1 MTTAAIMGAGS
12 WGTAFAAVMADAGTD
27 VRLWSR
33 RPELAETIERDRVN
47 EDYLP
52 DLQLP
57 ERVRA
62 TSDPTR
68 ALAGA
73 DIVVLAVPS
82 QTLRENLLGW
92 REHLPDDAPLVSLMK
107 GIELGTLKR
116 MSEVIEEVAQV
127 PAHQVV
133 VVSGPNLAKEIAE
146 KQPAAAV
153 VAAAMHG
160 QRARVAEACAAPYF
174 RPYTNAD
181 VVGTEI
187 AGAVKNVIA
196 LSVGM
201 AHGLGMGENSTAT
214 LLTRGLAET
223 ARLGVALGADPQT
236 FLGLAGVGDMMA
248 TCSSRLSRNHQ
259 FGFALAQGRT
269 VDEITAAT
277 KQTAEG
283 VKSCRSVLELAR
295 SATVDMPIVE
305 GVHAILHEGWTPAQM
320 VRALMSR
327 SRKSERV

>member
-1 MTTAAIMGAGS
+1 MTKAAIMGSGS

-27 VRLWSR
+27 VTLWSR
-33 RPELAETIERDRVN
+33 RTELAEAMARTRTND
-47 EDYLP
+47 DYLP
-52 DLQLP
+52 DLHLP

-62 TSDPTR
+62 TSDPAE
-68 ALAGA
+68 ALADA

-82 QTLRENLLGW
+82 QTLRDNLLGW
-92 REHLPDDAPLVSLMK
+92 RDHLPEGAPLVSLMK

-116 MSEVIEEVAQV
+116 MSEVIEDVAQV
-127 PAHQVV
+127 SPQQVV
-133 VVSGPNLAKEIAE
+133 VVSGPNLAKEVAQ

-153 VAAAMHG
+153 VAATRHG
-160 QRARVAEACAAPYF
+160 NRARVAEACAAPYF

-236 FLGLAGVGDMMA
+236 FLGLAGVGDMMV

-259 FGFALAQGRT
+259 FGFELAEGRS
-269 VDEITAAT
+269 VEEITAAT
-277 KQTAEG
+277 NQTAEG
-283 VKSCRSVLELAR
+283 VKSCRSVLELAG
-295 SATVDMPIVE
+295 SVDVDMPIVE
-305 GVHAILHEGWTPAQM
+305 GVHAILHEGCTPADM
-320 VRALMSR
+320 VRAFMSR

>member
-1 MTTAAIMGAGS
+1 MGSGS

-27 VRLWSR
+27 VTMWSR
-33 RPELAETIERDRVN
+33 RAELAEAIEHTRVN
-47 EDYLP
+47 DDYLP
-52 DLQLP
+52 DLHLP

-62 TSDPTR
+62 TSDAAE
-68 ALAGA
+68 ALTDA

-92 REHLPDDAPLVSLMK
+92 RESLPEGAPLVSLMK

-116 MSEVIEEVAQV
+116 MSEVIEEVADV

-133 VVSGPNLAKEIAE
+133 VVSGPNLAKEIAD

-153 VAAAMHG
+153 VAAEKHG
-160 QRARVAEACAAPYF
+160 VRAKVAESCAAPYF

-259 FGFALAQGRT
+259 FGVALSEGRT

-295 SATVDMPIVE
+295 SVNVDMPIVE
-305 GVHAILHEGWTPAQM
+305 GVHAILHEGWTPGEM

>member
-1 MTTAAIMGAGS
+1 MTKATVMGSGS

-27 VRLWSR
+27 VTMWSR
-33 RPELAETIERDRVN
+33 RPELAEAIETTRVN
-47 EDYLP
+47 DDYLP
-52 DLQLP
+52 SLRLP
-57 ERVRA
+57 DRVHV
-62 TSDPTR
+62 TSDV
-68 ALAGA
+68 AEAMDGS
-73 DIVVLAVPS
+73 DILVLAVPS
-82 QTLRENLLGW
+82 QTLRENLEGW
-92 REHLPDDAPLVSLMK
+92 REHLPDGAPLVSLMK

-116 MSEVIEEVAQV
+116 MTEVMEEVAEV
-127 PAHQVV
+127 PADQVV
-133 VVSGPNLAKEIAE
+133 VVSGPNLAKEVAD

-153 VAAAMHG
+153 VAASRHG
-160 QRARVAEACAAPYF
+160 VRSKVAEACAAPYF

-259 FGFALAQGRT
+259 FGLALSEGKT
-269 VDEITAAT
+269 VEEITAAT
-277 KQTAEG
+277 NQTAEG
-283 VKSCRSVLELAR
+283 VKSCRSILELAR
-295 SATVDMPIVE
+295 SVHVDMPIVE
-305 GVHAILHEGWTPAQM
+305 GVHAILHEGWTPDEM

>member
-1 MTTAAIMGAGS
+1 MTKAAIMGSGS

-27 VRLWSR
+27 VTLWSR
-33 RPELAETIERDRVN
+33 RTELAEAMARTRTND
-47 EDYLP
+47 DYLP
-52 DLQLP
+52 DLHLP

-62 TSDPTR
+62 TSDPAE
-68 ALAGA
+68 ALADA

-82 QTLRENLLGW
+82 QTLRDNLLGW
-92 REHLPDDAPLVSLMK
+92 RDHLPEGAPLVSLMK

-116 MSEVIEEVAQV
+116 MSEVIEDVTQV
-127 PAHQVV
+127 SPQQVV
-133 VVSGPNLAKEIAE
+133 VVSGPNLAKEVAQ

-153 VAAAMHG
+153 VAATRHG
-160 QRARVAEACAAPYF
+160 NRARVAEACAAPYF

-259 FGFALAQGRT
+259 FGFELAEGRS
-269 VDEITAAT
+269 VEEITAAT
-277 KQTAEG
+277 NQTAEG
-283 VKSCRSVLELAR
+283 VKSCRSVLELAG
-295 SATVDMPIVE
+295 SVDVDMPIVE
-305 GVHAILHEGWTPAQM
+305 GVHAILHEGWTPADM
-320 VRALMSR
+320 VRAFMSR